1 MLFLEYVNNNYWLHD
16 VIKYLC
22 SYASVMLVTTDAA
35 KFKADSDTGVGISTS
50 LGNGVGGRAV
60 TPMQTHTQDD
70 YCNPPPTHG

>member
-35 KFKADSDTGVGISTS
+35 KFKADSYTGFGIREWC
-50 LGNGVGGRAV
+50 GW
-60 TPMQTHTQDD
+60 
-70 YCNPPPTHG
+70 